1 MIGRADIEG
10 SKSDVA
16 MNAWPPQASY
26 PCGNFSDTSCRKLF
40 EPKGS
45 IDRAFAAR
53 ARTERPGQASFCS
66 FTLREVSV
74 LAELALGHLRY
85 LLTDVPPQSNSRPEC
100 VLGSDHAGGLQGGA
114 PGGTTGDSRTG
125 ARERARKGARA
136 SRDRSRD
143 RATRTPR
150 HTRERRRPRG
160 GGSHALRDPT
170 TLFIAR
176 LVQECRAGEAKA
188 AAARLQLY
196 RVSKETMK
204 VVVFQ
209 GRRRSVSHLCYT
221 SHVSL
226 QIQTRVK
233 LNRVFFPR

>member
-143 RATRTPR
+143 RATRTPDT
-150 HTRERRRPRG
+150 HASDAGREAVGATLCRTHYPFHCTFGSRMSCRRGESRRRTPP
-160 GGSHALRDPT
+160 ALP
-170 TLFIAR
+170 
-176 LVQECRAGEAKA
+176 
-188 AAARLQLY
+188 
-196 RVSKETMK
+196 SK
-204 VVVFQ
+204 
-209 GRRRSVSHLCYT
+209 
-221 SHVSL
+221 
-226 QIQTRVK
+226 
-233 LNRVFFPR
+233 

>member
-143 RATRTPR
+143 RATRTPT
-150 HTRERRRPRG
+150 HTRATPAERRWEPRSAG
-160 GGSHALRDPT
+160 PHYPFHCTFGSRMS
-170 TLFIAR
+170 
-176 LVQECRAGEAKA
+176 CRRGE
-188 AAARLQLY
+188 
-196 RVSKETMK
+196 S
-204 VVVFQ
+204 
-209 GRRRSVSHLCYT
+209 RRRTPPALPS
-221 SHVSL
+221 
-226 QIQTRVK
+226 K
-233 LNRVFFPR
+233 

>member
-114 PGGTTGDSRTG
+114 PGGTTGDSRTDG
-125 ARERARKGARA
+125 RDRERAERRARA
-136 SRDRSRD
+136 NAHDAPT
-143 RATRTPR
+143 RAA
-150 HTRERRRPRG
+150 ERRRPKG
-160 GGSHALRDPT
+160 GGSHALRDTT

-188 AAARLQLY
+188 AAARLQLH

-209 GRRRSVSHLCYT
+209 RRRRSVSHLCYT